1 MICSGLRGREP
12 ALSALCAQLP
22 QITPLGAYIG
32 RGRTEFD
39 SQKLRE
45 PRSARYYHSGA
56 APVAAL
62 YPLLHSGCRPL
73 DTWLRSPCTGRTL
86 QSSSSQY
93 NLSTNAVTPW
103 LPASMRRAALRRGHT
118 PVTGVAA
125 TARSPR
131 SHPNQRGHTPVT
143 GVAATARCTF
153 AAQPPG
159 PQQKI
164 VGVHWCCC
172 RVHHA
177 QTGPG
182 LALPSAGMLCTWPRG
197 ACRGSSCSAGY

>member
-32 RGRTEFD
+32 RSRTEFD

-125 TARSPR
+125 TAR
-131 SHPNQRGHTPVT
+131 
-143 GVAATARCTF
+143 CTF

-182 LALPSAGMLCTWPRG
+182 LACLLYTSPSPRD
-197 ACRGSSCSAGY
+197 RTRSRMPSSA